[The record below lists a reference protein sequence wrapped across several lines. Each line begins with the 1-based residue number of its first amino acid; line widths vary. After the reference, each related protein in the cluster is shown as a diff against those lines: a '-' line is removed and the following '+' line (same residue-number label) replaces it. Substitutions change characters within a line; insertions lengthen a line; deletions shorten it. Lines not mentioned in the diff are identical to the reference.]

1 MILNF
6 PQGFDRQK
14 FHLVGQVENMGGGV
28 WEWRP
33 ADGVTIVAAIGAGS
47 VEIDDATDQ
56 AYVGLLQAALTAA
69 AETEPEWGPVY
80 RAVKSAAQSAVGV
93 ALTDLTNAQIKALL
107 AVLLFEK
114 KAVDQDGKVRP
125 LAEWVKRRAE

>member
-14 FHLVGQVENMGGGV
+14 FHLPGQVENMGGRV

-33 ADGVTIVAAIGAGS
+33 AEGVLITAVIGDGSI
-47 VEIDDATDQ
+47 EIDDATDQ
-56 AYVGLLQAALTAA
+56 AYVDILQAALDATAA
-69 AETEPEWGPVY
+69 TEPEWSGLFRQV
-80 RAVKSAAQSAVGV
+80 RQAANSAVGV

-114 KAVDQDGKVRP
+114 KAVDQNGKVRP
-125 LAEWVKRRAE
+125 LAEWVRRRV